1 MDEDADRLTE
11 AYKLFIIKCPG
22 KIGSLV
28 WASAYIKSV
37 RAVVI
42 YDCMLQESSIATI
55 ICANI

>member
-28 WASAYIKSV
+28 
-37 RAVVI
+37 
-42 YDCMLQESSIATI
+42 
-55 ICANI
+55 